1 MHGKPNQPQR
11 SAAKGRGQRAV
22 EALAWSWTAIWEND
36 LRKKTGL
43 SPIEMAKMTPAQIQL
58 AYDLGKR
65 GRERVVAVP
74 SSPAGMKQL
83 LTPVRPETH
92 KRLKMLAAEQGM
104 TLEAVTRAAL
114 ELFLLRQE
122 RAVDPRIRAIAQQT

>member
-1 MHGKPNQPQR
+1 MHGKPNQPQEF
-11 SAAKGRGQRAV
+11 APKGHRRGAV

-43 SPIEMAKMTPAQIQL
+43 TPNEMAKMTPAQIQL

-65 GRERVVAVP
+65 GHERALAV
-74 SSPAGMKQL
+74 SGSRGGMKQL
-83 LTPVRPETH
+83 LTPVRPETL
-92 KRLKMLAAEQGM
+92 KRLKMLADEQGM

-114 ELFLLRQE
+114 ELFLSRHG